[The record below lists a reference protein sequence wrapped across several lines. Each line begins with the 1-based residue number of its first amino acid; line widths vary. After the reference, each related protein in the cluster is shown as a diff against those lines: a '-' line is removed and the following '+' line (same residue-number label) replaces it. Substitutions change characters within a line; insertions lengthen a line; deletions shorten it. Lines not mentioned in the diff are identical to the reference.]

1 MSNHDKDRY
10 ISSLQ
15 NKVDFLENQ
24 SRQNSEAH
32 AEHIEKITTYFNQL
46 FEMIPEAIVITD
58 KDGIVLR
65 INGEFTRL
73 FGYTA
78 EEIIGRQLDPLIVP
92 PDLIEEGSSLTS
104 HLAQGGAPA
113 ALETRRLRK
122 DGTLIDVA
130 IKGKAIHIQG
140 REEAV
145 FGIYRDITEQNRIR
159 NEILRLNE
167 TLEKRVQ
174 QRTSDLE
181 SALKE
186 LEAFNYSVSHD
197 LKAPLRSIEGFSQIL
212 INDYANLLPEQGR
225 DYLSRI
231 QRNAVRMGNLIDSLL
246 QLSRLSSNTMH
257 LKPVNVTQMAREISD
272 ELQTANP
279 GRTVSIAI
287 KERMKAEA
295 DPELLHVIL
304 FNLLH
309 NAWKFTSLNEQASI
323 QVGTCKNSL
332 PITTFFVR
340 DNGVGFNQAR
350 SERLFGAFQRLH
362 SEQEFP
368 GTGIGLANVLRAVRR
383 HGGKV
388 WAESEEGRGATFYFT
403 LSAAPA

>member
-1 MSNHDKDRY
+1 MGKYHT
-10 ISSLQ
+10 
-15 NKVDFLENQ
+15 
-24 SRQNSEAH
+24 
-32 AEHIEKITTYFNQL
+32 EHIEKIMDYLHQL

-78 EEIIGRQLDPLIVP
+78 QEITGRQLDPLIVP
-92 PDLIEEGSSLTS
+92 PDLMQEETSLTR

-113 ALETRRLRK
+113 DVETRRMRK

-130 IKGKAIHIQG
+130 IKRKTITIQDH
-140 REEAV
+140 EEAI
-145 FGIYRDITEQNRIR
+145 FGIYRDIMEQKRIR
-159 NEILRLNE
+159 SDILRLNE

-174 QRTSDLE
+174 QRTADLE

-197 LKAPLRSIEGFSQIL
+197 LKAPLRTIEGFSQIL
-212 INDYANLLPEQGR
+212 IDNYASFLPEQGR
-225 DYLSRI
+225 DYLLRI

-246 QLSRLSSNTMH
+246 QLSRLSSSAMH
-257 LKPVNVTQMAREISD
+257 LKHVDVTQMAREIAD

-279 GRTVSIAI
+279 GRTVSVAI
-287 KERMKAEA
+287 EEGMNAEG
-295 DPELLHVIL
+295 DPELIHVIL
-304 FNLLH
+304 FNFLD
-309 NAWKFTSLNEQASI
+309 NAWKFTSRKEQARI
-323 QVGTCKNSL
+323 QVGTLKNSQQ
-332 PITTFFVR
+332 ITTFFVR

-362 SEQEFP
+362 SQQEFP
-368 GTGIGLANVLRAVRR
+368 GTGIGLANVARAVRR

-388 WAESEEGRGATFYFT
+388 WAESKENRGATFYFT